1 MRETENRLP
10 RSETTFVF
18 PQRLS
23 ARLDGI
29 SAFPVTIV
37 EAPSGFGKTTAVRE
51 FLKSLQHNSRQSW
64 YTCFGEHPSKV
75 WEGVCRLFGNVD
87 IDVARRLKELFPPT
101 VETLPDIAE
110 LMRECR
116 CDAATFL
123 VIDNYQLFESPIPY
137 HIAHAFSAHSNPNLH
152 MLFITQ
158 PLPTFEI
165 AVQDANIHRLG
176 TRDFFFDRE
185 NTARLCRTAG
195 ARMTEKEIDRIQS
208 VSEGWVSAILL
219 QASNYM
225 ETGAFADARDMDALV
240 ETAIWNRMTGEE
252 HEFLLGLSLLDA
264 FSPRQ
269 AAIMA
274 GGPTLPEHLLKM
286 LKNGF
291 FISYIADKGVYS
303 LHSILNDYLKQRFEN
318 QPREFAEIM
327 IRRAGA
333 ACAAA
338 SDYFPAAQFFSRVR
352 DYGAILSMP
361 LTTSYLNEQK
371 EKDIVGFL
379 ERFVGECPEQTL
391 QEYPF
396 ALLTF
401 AFQFMKSGKRAL
413 FSQMVRLLRAIAD
426 APSGLPES
434 TVSRIRGET
443 ALLLSFTEFN
453 DIAKMSAYHRE
464 ALLHLNMSEDAD
476 PPKTVVFGSTPWT
489 FGVASVLCLY
499 WSKSGELDT
508 ELALMGECMP
518 WYVKLSAGHG
528 AGADSVMRAEACLY
542 RGEETEAE
550 AASHKALYQARS
562 ARQTSISL
570 CAELVLARL
579 AVLRGD
585 GEAYA
590 TARKS
595 LCGYRKESPERSVVR
610 MVELCLASLDL
621 LLGRTEGIPDWLRDV
636 ESIKKTLYIQG
647 HACGLILY
655 GKLLLLEKRFPELYG
670 LTEPAMEF
678 AYGMNYELPRLC
690 QHICLAAAYTEEGR
704 EDEAENHLSRA
715 LRIALPDRI
724 YLPFAEL
731 GTTLLP
737 LLENAKAG
745 FNMKQMNSLIALC
758 KRHSSGAASVRRHL
772 DPSTA
777 LLTPREREIALL
789 AKERCST
796 REIASRLFISE
807 NTVKS
812 ALKIIYGKLEVHSK
826 NELATMDF

>member
-1 MRETENRLP
+1 MRKVTNRRPRGETY
-10 RSETTFVF
+10 VF
-18 PQRLS
+18 PERLT
-23 ARLDGI
+23 ARLAGI
-29 SAFPVTIV
+29 PAFPVTIV

-51 FLKSLQHNSRQSW
+51 FLRGMQHNSSQNW
-64 YTCFGEHPSKV
+64 YTCFGERPSKV

-87 IDVARRLKELFPPT
+87 IDVARRLKGLFPPT

-137 HIAHAFSAHSNPNLH
+137 HIAHAFSVHSNPNLH
-152 MLFITQ
+152 IIFITQ

-176 TRDFFFDRE
+176 TKDFFFDRE
-185 NTARLCRTAG
+185 NTAHLCRTAG
-195 ARMTEKEIDRIQS
+195 ARMTENELDQIQS

-225 ETGAFADARDMDALV
+225 ETGALADARDMDALV
-240 ETAIWNRMTGEE
+240 ETAIWNRMTEEE

-264 FSPRQ
+264 FTPRQ

-274 GGPTLPEHLLKM
+274 GGSTLPEHLLKM

-303 LHSILNDYLKQRFEN
+303 VHNILNDYLKQRFEN
-318 QPREFAEIM
+318 QPREFAELM
-327 IRRAGA
+327 IRRAGK
-333 ACAAA
+333 ACAAV

-371 EKDIVGFL
+371 ENDIVAFL
-379 ERFVGECPEQTL
+379 ERIVEECPEQTL
-391 QEYPF
+391 REYPF
-396 ALLTF
+396 AILTF
-401 AFQFMKSGKRAL
+401 AFQFMKSGKDSR
-413 FSQMVRLLRAIAD
+413 FSRMLRLLRAITD
-426 APSGLPES
+426 TPSGLPES

-453 DIAKMSAYHRE
+453 DIAKMSAYHRK
-464 ALLHLNMSEDAD
+464 ALLHLNMSYDD
-476 PPKTVVFGSTPWT
+476 VPPRTVVFGSTPWT
-489 FGVASVLCLY
+489 FGIVSVLCLY
-499 WSKSGELDT
+499 WSTSGELDA
-508 ELALMGECMP
+508 ELALMEECMP
-518 WYVKLSAGHG
+518 WYVKLSNGHG
-528 AGADSVMRAEACLY
+528 TGSDSVMRAEACLY
-542 RGEETEAE
+542 RGDEAEAE

-562 ARQTSISL
+562 ARQTCISL
-570 CAELVLARL
+570 CAELVLAHL

-590 TARKS
+590 TARES
-595 LCGYRKESPERSVVR
+595 LCGYRKEFPERSVVR

-621 LLGRTEGIPDWLRDV
+621 LLGRAEGIPDWLRDV
-636 ESIKKTLYIQG
+636 ESIKKTLYVQG
-647 HACGLILY
+647 HAYGLILY

-678 AYGMNYELPRLC
+678 AHGMNYELPRLC
-690 QHICLAAAYTEEGR
+690 QHIYLAAAYKEEGR
-704 EDEAENHLSRA
+704 EDEAANHLSRA

-724 YLPFAEL
+724 YLPFAEF

-737 LLENAKAG
+737 LLEDAKTCFDMKRMNA
-745 FNMKQMNSLIALC
+745 LIMLC

-772 DPSTA
+772 DPATSV
-777 LLTPREREIALL
+777 LTPREREIALL

-826 NELATMDF
+826 NELAAMDF

>member
-1 MRETENRLP
+1 MRETENPLP
-10 RSETTFVF
+10 RKEPNWVF
-18 PQRLS
+18 PERLT
-23 ARLDGI
+23 ARLAGI
-29 SAFPVTIV
+29 PTFPVTIV

-51 FLKSLQHNSRQSW
+51 FLKSIQHNSRQSW
-64 YTCFGEHPSKV
+64 YTCFGEQPSKV
-75 WEGVCRLFGNVD
+75 WEGICRLFGNVD
-87 IDVARRLKELFPPT
+87 IEVARRLKGLFPAS

-116 CDAATFL
+116 CDIPTFL
-123 VIDNYQLFESPIPY
+123 VIDNYQLFDSRIPY

-165 AVQDANIHRLG
+165 AVQNANIHRLG

-185 NTARLCRTAG
+185 NTARLCRAAG
-195 ARMTEKEIDRIQS
+195 ARMAEKEIDRIQS

-225 ETGAFADARDMDALV
+225 ETGALADARDMDALV
-240 ETAIWNRMTGEE
+240 ETAVWNRMTEAE

-264 FSPRQ
+264 FTPKQ

-274 GGPTLPEHLLKM
+274 GASTLPERLFKM
-286 LKNGF
+286 LKNSF
-291 FISYIADKGVYS
+291 FISYIADKGVYAV
-303 LHSILNDYLKQRFEN
+303 HSILNDYLKQRFEN

-338 SDYFPAAQFFSRVR
+338 SEYFPAARFFSEVR

-379 ERFVGECPEQTL
+379 ERIVGECPEQTL
-391 QEYPF
+391 RKYPF
-396 ALLTF
+396 AVLTF

-413 FSQMVRLLRAIAD
+413 FSQMVRLLRSITD

-464 ALLHLNMSEDAD
+464 ALLHLNMSEDVD

-499 WSKSGELDT
+499 WSKSGELDS

-518 WYVKLSAGHG
+518 LYEKLSNGHG

-542 RGEETEAE
+542 RGEETDAE

-562 ARQTSISL
+562 ARQTCIFL

-595 LCGYRKESPERSVVR
+595 LCGYRKEFPERSVVR
-610 MVELCLASLDL
+610 MVDLCLASLDL

-678 AYGMNYELPRLC
+678 ALGMNYELPRLY
-690 QHICLAAAYTEEGR
+690 QHLCLAVAYKEDGR
-704 EDEAENHLSRA
+704 EDEAANHLSQA
-715 LRIALPDRI
+715 LQIALPDRI
-724 YLPFAEL
+724 YLPFAES

-737 LLENAKAG
+737 LLEKAKVDFDIQRMTA
-745 FNMKQMNSLIALC
+745 LIALC
-758 KRHSSGAASVRRHL
+758 KRHSSGVASVRRHL
-772 DPSTA
+772 DPAVSV
-777 LLTPREREIALL
+777 LTPREREIALL

-826 NELATMDF
+826 NELASLDF

>member
-10 RSETTFVF
+10 RNETTFIF
-18 PQRLS
+18 PKRLTTLL
-23 ARLDGI
+23 AGI
-29 SAFPVTIV
+29 SAFPVTIA

-51 FLKSLQHNSRQSW
+51 FLKSIQRNSRQSW

-87 IDVARRLKELFPPT
+87 IEVARRLKGLFPAS

-116 CDAATFL
+116 CDIPTFL

-152 MLFITQ
+152 ILFITQ

-165 AVQDANIHRLG
+165 VVQNANIHRLG

-185 NTARLCRTAG
+185 NTARLCRAAG
-195 ARMTEKEIDRIQS
+195 ARMAEKEIDRIQS

-225 ETGAFADARDMDALV
+225 ETGTLADARDMDALV
-240 ETAIWNRMTGEE
+240 ETAVWNRMTEAE
-252 HEFLLGLSLLDA
+252 HEFLLGLSLLDT
-264 FSPRQ
+264 FTPKQ

-274 GGPTLPEHLLKM
+274 GASALPERLFKM
-286 LKNGF
+286 LKNSF
-291 FISYIADKGVYS
+291 FISYIADKGVYAV
-303 LHSILNDYLKQRFEN
+303 HSILHNYLKQRFEN
-318 QPREFAEIM
+318 QPLEFAEKM

-338 SDYFPAAQFFSRVR
+338 SDYFPAARFFSKVR
-352 DYGAILSMP
+352 DYEAIFSMP

-371 EKDIVGFL
+371 EKDIVAFL
-379 ERFVGECPEQTL
+379 ERIVEDCPERTL
-391 QEYPF
+391 REYPF
-396 ALLTF
+396 AVLTF
-401 AFQFMKSGKRAL
+401 AFQFMKSGNRAL
-413 FSQMVRLLRAIAD
+413 FSQMIRLVRTIAD

-464 ALLHLNMSEDAD
+464 ALLHLNMSDDGA
-476 PPKTVVFGSTPWT
+476 PPRTVVFGSTPWT

-499 WSKSGELDT
+499 WSRSGELDA
-508 ELALMGECMP
+508 ELALMEECIP
-518 WYVKLSAGHG
+518 WYVKLTNGHG
-528 AGADSVMRAEACLY
+528 SGADSVMRAEACLY
-542 RGEETEAE
+542 RGEEAEAE
-550 AASHKALYQARS
+550 TASHKALYQARS
-562 ARQTSISL
+562 ARQTCISL

-579 AVLRGD
+579 AILRGD

-590 TARKS
+590 TAREN
-595 LCGYRKESPERSVVR
+595 LRGYRKDFPERAVAR
-610 MVELCLASLDL
+610 MVDLCLASLDL
-621 LLGRTEGIPDWLRDV
+621 SLGRTEGIPDWLRDV
-636 ESIKKTLYIQG
+636 ESIRKALYIQG
-647 HACGLILY
+647 HACGLMLY

-678 AYGMNYELPRLC
+678 ARGMNYELPRLS
-690 QHICLAAAYTEEGR
+690 QHICLAAAYKEGGCV
-704 EDEAENHLSRA
+704 DEAADHLSRA
-715 LRIALPDRI
+715 LRIALPDRV

-737 LLENAKAG
+737 LLENAKPD
-745 FNMKQMNSLIALC
+745 FDMKRMNALIALC
-758 KRHSSGAASVRRHL
+758 RRHSSGAASVRRHL
-772 DPSTA
+772 DPATD

-826 NELATMDF
+826 NELAAMEF